1 MNQIIARL
9 KNVTAG
15 YNGESVLKEIFL
27 EIKENDFIGIIGP
40 NGGGKTTML
49 KVLLGIIEPFRGN
62 VDFPLG
68 KINMGYL
75 PQASQIDKNF
85 PISVKEVVE
94 AGLKPTHRWSHQ
106 LSKSQKESALGL
118 IKEAG
123 MERYYKKP
131 IGVLSGGQLQK
142 VLLCRAIASNPQLL
156 VLDEPNTYVDK
167 HFESELHQWLKK
179 LNEKMAILLVSHD
192 VGTIPSLVK
201 SIACVN
207 GTLHYHPSNQLTLEL
222 LKVYD
227 CPIDLITHGPV
238 PHRVL
243 KKH

>member
-1 MNQIIARL
+1 MSKLLARL
-9 KNVTAG
+9 ENVTAG
-15 YNGESVLKEIFL
+15 YNGEPVLKGVSL
-27 EIKENDFIGIIGP
+27 EIRENDFIGIIGP

-49 KVLLGIIEPFRGN
+49 KVLLGILEPFRGN
-62 VDFPLG
+62 VDFPTG
-68 KINMGYL
+68 KINIGYL
-75 PQASQIDKNF
+75 PQASQIDRSF

-94 AGLKPTHRWSHQ
+94 AGLKPDRAWSHH
-106 LSKSQKESALGL
+106 LSKSQKDAAHKLL
-118 IKEAG
+118 KEAG

-131 IGVLSGGQLQK
+131 IGELSGGQLQK
-142 VLLCRAIASNPQLL
+142 VLLCRAIVSNPALL

-179 LNEKMAILLVSHD
+179 LNEKMAIVLVSHD

-207 GTLHYHPSNQLTLEL
+207 GTLHYHPSNQLTTEL

-227 CPIDLITHGPV
+227 CPIDLITHGHV

-243 KKH
+243 KNH